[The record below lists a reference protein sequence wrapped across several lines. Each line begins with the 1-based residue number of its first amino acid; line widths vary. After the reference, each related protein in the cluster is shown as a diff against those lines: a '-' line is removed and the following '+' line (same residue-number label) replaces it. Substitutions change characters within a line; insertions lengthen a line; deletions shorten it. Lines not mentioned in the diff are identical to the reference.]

1 MQRGWPMAPNYQ
13 SILALMN
20 LMLIACP
27 QRLRGGWAATP
38 RSGFSVQSSPFRVYF
53 NLENLG
59 KVTLDPSTP
68 NP

>member
-1 MQRGWPMAPNYQ
+1 MQRGWPMAPDYQ

-27 QRLRGGWAATP
+27 QRFRLRGG
-38 RSGFSVQSSPFRVYF
+38 RLRRVQGSPFRVYF

>member
-1 MQRGWPMAPNYQ
+1 MAPHYQ

-27 QRLRGGWAATP
+27 QRFRLRGGRAATP

-59 KVTLDPSTP
+59 KITLDPSTP